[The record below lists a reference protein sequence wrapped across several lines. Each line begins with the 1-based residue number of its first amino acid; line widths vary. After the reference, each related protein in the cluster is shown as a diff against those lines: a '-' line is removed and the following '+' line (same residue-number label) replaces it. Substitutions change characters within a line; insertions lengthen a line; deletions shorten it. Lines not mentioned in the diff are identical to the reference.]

1 MKKILFLFLM
11 TLFTSQIFAQ
21 ASNEDALF
29 IKSIYNKT
37 LSEGQSYR
45 WEAHLTQKV
54 GNRISGSENYMR
66 AVKWAKATLDTLGL
80 DSVWLQPCMVP
91 HWVRGEKEE
100 AKIVDS
106 GSMGTFNL
114 DVLALGGSGATR
126 KKGIA
131 AQVIEVKS
139 LDEVDKLGDK
149 LKGKIVFYNR
159 PMDVTQ
165 ITTGAAYGGAV
176 DQRVAGP
183 ARAAKYGAVATLT
196 RSMTTLLDDNPHTGT
211 TQFPDNQIPIPALAI
226 STNHAELL
234 SLLLKKE
241 TVTVFVKT
249 SCEKLP
255 DVEQFSVIGQI
266 RGSEKP
272 NEFISI
278 GGHLDSWDVGQ
289 GAHDDGTGCVQSMDV
304 LYVLKKIGYKPKHTI
319 RCVLFANEENG
330 LAGGKKYAEEAE
342 RKGEK
347 HLAAIE
353 SDGGG
358 NSPRGF
364 SFEGDESIFTK
375 FFKNIMQWSDLFE
388 NYSLILKKGGSGAD
402 ISPLKKQKTFLV
414 GLNAD
419 SQRYFDYH
427 HTNVDTFDKV
437 NERELKLGAAAM
449 TALTYLMDKYGLEN
463 EVKN

>member
-1 MKKILFLFLM
+1 MKKNVLIGLFSLCSL
-11 TLFTSQIFAQ
+11 LLFAQ
-21 ASNEDALF
+21 ASNEDAIF
-29 IKSIYNKT
+29 IKSIYDKT
-37 LSEGQSYR
+37 LVSGQSYR
-45 WEAHLTQKV
+45 WEKHLTQQI
-54 GNRISGSENYMR
+54 GNRISGSENYNR
-66 AVKWAKATLDTLGL
+66 AAQWAKATLDTLGL
-80 DSVWLQPCMVP
+80 DSVWFQPCMVP
-91 HWVRGEKEE
+91 HWVRGEKESV
-100 AKIVDS
+100 KILES
-106 GSMGTFNL
+106 ASLGTFSLN
-114 DVLALGGSGATR
+114 VLALGGSGASP
-126 KKGIA
+126 KKGLL

-149 LKGKIVFYNR
+149 VKGKIVFYNR
-159 PMDVTQ
+159 PMDMTQ

-183 ARAAKYGAVATLT
+183 ARAAKYGAVGAIV
-196 RSMTTLLDDNPHTGT
+196 RSMTTLLDDFPHTGT
-211 TQFPDNQIPIPALAI
+211 TQFPDGQEVIPALCV

-234 SLLLKKE
+234 SALLKKE
-241 TVTVFVKT
+241 TVTLEIKT
-249 SCEKLP
+249 FCQKLP
-255 DVEQFSVIGQI
+255 DVQAYSVIGQI

-289 GAHDDGTGCVQSMDV
+289 GAHDDGTGCVQSMEV
-304 LYVLKKIGYKPKHTI
+304 LYVLKKVGYRPKRTI

-347 HLAAIE
+347 HFAAIE

-375 FFKNIMQWSDLFE
+375 SFKKAMEWSDLFE

-402 ISPLKKQKTFLV
+402 ISPLKKQKTFLI

-427 HTNVDTFDKV
+427 HTNADTFDKV

-449 TALTYLMDKYGLEN
+449 TALTYLLDKNGLE
-463 EVKN
+463 